1 MWKEV
6 TLPAPGSRVVVG
18 LSGGVDSA
26 VSALR
31 LKEHGC
37 EVLGVTTRN
46 FCEDELPGDSN
57 DFERSCCS
65 REAIA
70 AARELASDLGITH
83 HVLDVSEPFLG
94 QVISDFVLEYQSGQT
109 PNPCVRCNR
118 FVRYPSLLDFARR
131 MNAGFVATGHYAR
144 LFENQTSG
152 RHVARAKDESKD
164 QSYYLHGLRPEILRH
179 CAFPLGELHKF
190 EVREQA
196 RAHGLPAAETPESQE
211 ICFVPGGDRSALVA
225 GGMGPGEI
233 VDRKGEVLG
242 RHRGLAH
249 YTVGQR
255 RGLQL
260 DANGSHYVIRLDA
273 KANRVIVGAEEDLLC
288 DQLICDQAWLRD
300 PLETSPG
307 LLARTRSR
315 HRGCAVRRV
324 QYQDGRLEVELAEAD
339 RAPAPGQSLVLYRE
353 GVVVGGGR
361 IKEAKCAN

>member
-26 VSALR
+26 VTALR
-31 LKEHGC
+31 LKERGC

-46 FCEDELPGDSN
+46 FCEDDLPGGST

-70 AARELASDLGITH
+70 AARELASDLGIAH
-83 HVLDVSEPFLG
+83 HVLDLAKPFSK
-94 QVISDFVLEYQSGQT
+94 QVIEDFVLEYQSGKT

-118 FVRYPSLLDFARR
+118 FVRYPYLLEFARR

-144 LFENQTSG
+144 LFEHPNSG
-152 RHVARAKDESKD
+152 RHVARARDESKD
-164 QSYYLHGLRPEILRH
+164 QSYYLHGLRSEILQH
-179 CAFPLGELHKF
+179 CVFPLGELYKS

-196 RAHGLPAAETPESQE
+196 HAHGLPAADTPESQE
-211 ICFVPGGDRSALVA
+211 ICFVPGGDRSAIVA
-225 GGMGPGEI
+225 GGTGPGEI
-233 VDRKGEVLG
+233 VDRRGEVLG
-242 RHRGLAH
+242 HHRGLAH

-260 DANGSHYVIRLDA
+260 NANGSHYVVQLDA
-273 KANRVIVGAEEDLLC
+273 ETNRVIVGNEEDLLR
-288 DQLICDQAWLRD
+288 DRLICDQAWLRD
-300 PLETSPG
+300 PLESSPG
-307 LLARTRSR
+307 LSARTRSR
-315 HRGCAVRRV
+315 HRGCAVRNLR
-324 QYQDGRLEVELAEAD
+324 YESGRMEVRLAEAD

>member
-26 VSALR
+26 VTALR
-31 LKEHGC
+31 LKERGC

-46 FCEDELPGDSN
+46 FCEEDLPGEST

-70 AARELASDLGITH
+70 AARELASDLGIAH
-83 HVLDVSEPFLG
+83 HVLDVADPFSQ
-94 QVISDFVLEYQSGQT
+94 QVIEDFILEYQSGQT

-118 FVRYPSLLDFARR
+118 FVRYPFLLDFAHR
-131 MNAGFVATGHYAR
+131 MDAGFVATGHYAR
-144 LFENQTSG
+144 LVEHPESG
-152 RHVARAKDESKD
+152 RHVARARDESKD
-164 QSYYLHGLRPEILRH
+164 QSYYLHGLRPEILLH
-179 CAFPLGELHKF
+179 CAFPLGELHKS

-211 ICFVPGGDRSALVA
+211 ICFVPGGDRAALVA

-233 VDRKGEVLG
+233 VNRKGEVLG
-242 RHRGLAH
+242 QHRGLAH

-260 DANGSHYVIRLDA
+260 NANGSHYVIQLNA
-273 KANRVIVGAEEDLLC
+273 NTNRVVVGNEEDLLR
-288 DQLICDQAWLRD
+288 DHLICDQAWLRD
-300 PLETSPG
+300 PQKSPAG

-315 HRGCAVRRV
+315 HRGCELREL
-324 QYQDGRLEVELAEAD
+324 QYENGWMEVKLEEAD
-339 RAPAPGQSLVLYRE
+339 RAPAPGQSLVLYRD